1 MAKSLIIVESPT
13 KIKTLKKILG
23 RDYEFQSSLGH
34 IRDLPAKGFG
44 IDLENDFEPQ
54 YEILPEKKDLINKL
68 KEAAKS
74 SSTVY
79 LAPDPDREGE
89 AIAWHIA
96 SILPKNTKIKRI
108 TFNAITKQAVE
119 EALKHP
125 RQIDQTL
132 VNAQQARRLLDRMV
146 GYKISPIL
154 QRKVQRGRDGFLSA
168 GRVQSVAL
176 KLVVEREKEIEAFI
190 PTEYWNIFS
199 QLKVSAG
206 GSFSA
211 SLYSVN
217 QKKVVKIL
225 EDDKKETVVPDKKTA
240 DGIVSRLKKASYH
253 VESVEKKEKRRN
265 PVPPFITSS
274 LQQEASRHYG
284 FSATRTMKIAQ
295 SLYEGVELG
304 SLGIEGLITYMR
316 TDSTRIDPEA
326 QKEARKYLEK
336 RYGKEYVPEAPKV
349 YAAKASAQDAHE
361 CIRPTN
367 LRYAPEE
374 IQKYLGVDEYKVYLL
389 IWRRF
394 LASQMNPAIYD
405 TVSCDIAT
413 DQDMV
418 LRATGS
424 VIKFQGFLILYHEL
438 EDRGDKDKSAEDED
452 KGDKIL
458 PPLVEGQKLLL
469 EKVTSDQAFTK
480 APPRYT
486 EASLVKALEKS
497 GIGRPSTYATI
508 MNKIQSREYTSKEKQ
523 TLKPTELGRVICQML
538 DENFAMI
545 MDIGFTAGMEDEL
558 DKIAES
564 KVDWKKFLKK
574 FWKEFFPLVEV
585 AEKEAFVPKIT
596 TDIDCPQCG
605 SKLQKIWS
613 KNKYFYGCS
622 NYPECK
628 YTTPIEALEFNKED
642 YAENFNW
649 DQHCPKCQGAMIVRH
664 GRYGA
669 FLGCSKYPDCKGI
682 VNIPKKGEALSEDM
696 PDCPAIGCPGKITA
710 RRSRFGKVFYSCST
724 YPECDVIGNSLEELE
739 TKYDSHPRTPSVRK
753 PKGKA
758 KIKEKTTTKSA
769 KKDEKSEKK
778 SKTSKKVGSRKEPVY
793 SVSKELSD
801 VINQKEITRTALMK
815 EIWDYIKKHELQDP
829 KNKRRIIPDQKL
841 AKVFG
846 SKQGID
852 MFKLSGVLGKH
863 LTKKD

>member
-1 MAKSLIIVESPT
+1 MSKSLIIVESPT

-23 RDYEFQSSLGH
+23 KNYEFQSSLGH

-44 IDLENDFEPQ
+44 IDIENDFEPQ
-54 YEILPEKKDLINKL
+54 YAILPEKKELINKL
-68 KEAAKS
+68 KAAAKNS
-74 SSTVY
+74 SVVY

-96 SILPKNTKIKRI
+96 SILPKTVKIKRI
-108 TFNAITKQAVE
+108 TFNAITKHAVE

-125 RQIDQTL
+125 RAIDQTL

-176 KLVVEREKEIEAFI
+176 KLVVEREREIEAFI

-199 QLKVSAG
+199 HLQVSTNSS
-206 GSFSA
+206 SFSA
-211 SLYSVN
+211 SLYSID
-217 QKKVVKIL
+217 QKKIVKIL
-225 EDDKKETVVPDKKTA
+225 EDEKKEIAIPHQEMADKVVAK
-240 DGIVSRLKKASYH
+240 LKKASYQ
-253 VESVEKKEKRRN
+253 VTSLDKKEKKRN

-284 FSATRTMKIAQ
+284 FSATRTMKTAQ
-295 SLYEGVELG
+295 SLYEGVEMG

-326 QKEARKYLEK
+326 QKDARQYIEK
-336 RYGKEYVPEAPKV
+336 RYGKNFIPEVPKT

-367 LRYAPEE
+367 LNYSPDE
-374 IQKYLGVDEYKVYLL
+374 IRNYLNADEYKLYLL

-405 TVSCDIAT
+405 TVSCDIDT
-413 DQDMV
+413 DQGML

-424 VIKFQGFLILYHEL
+424 VIKFQGFLILYQEL
-438 EDRGDKDKSAEDED
+438 EDRDEKDKEEAEGD
-452 KGDKIL
+452 KGDRIL
-458 PPLVEGQKLLL
+458 PPLTVGQKLLL
-469 EKVTSDQAFTK
+469 DRVSSEQSFTK

-508 MNKIQSREYTSKEKQ
+508 MNKIQSREYTTKDRQ
-523 TLKPTELGRVICQML
+523 ALKPTELGKVICQML

-545 MDIGFTAGMEDEL
+545 MDIGFTANMEDEL
-558 DKIAES
+558 DKIAEN
-564 KVDWKKFLKK
+564 KIDWKKFLKD
-574 FWKEFFPLVEV
+574 FWKQFFPLVEI
-585 AEKEAFVPKIT
+585 AEKEAFVPKVL
-596 TDIDCPQCG
+596 TDIDCPTCG
-605 SKLQKIWS
+605 AKLQKIWS

-642 YAENFNW
+642 YADNFDW
-649 DQHCPKCQGAMIVRH
+649 DQLCPKCQSKMTLRH
-664 GRYGA
+664 GRYGP
-669 FLGCSKYPDCKGI
+669 FLGCSKYPECKGI
-682 VNIPKKGEALSEDM
+682 VNIPKKGEALPEDM
-696 PDCPAIGCPGKITA
+696 PHCPAIGCPGKITA
-710 RRSRFGKVFYSCST
+710 KRSRFGKVFYSCST
-724 YPECDVIGNSLEELE
+724 YPECDVISSFLEELE
-739 TKYDSHPRTPSVRK
+739 TKYTDHPRTASTRVKKKASVK
-753 PKGKA
+753 GAGKA
-758 KIKEKTTTKSA
+758 TKKAAAQEEKEPKKKERASA
-769 KKDEKSEKK
+769 
-778 SKTSKKVGSRKEPVY
+778 RKETIY
-793 SVSKELSD
+793 KLSKALAD
-801 VINQKEITRTALMK
+801 VLQAAHITRTELMK
-815 EIWDYIKKHELQDP
+815 KIWEYIKEHELQDK
-829 KNKRRIIPDQKL
+829 KNKRLIVPDKKL

-846 SKQGID
+846 SNKSID
-852 MFKLSGVLGKH
+852 MMKLPSVLGKH
-863 LTKKD
+863 LLDKK